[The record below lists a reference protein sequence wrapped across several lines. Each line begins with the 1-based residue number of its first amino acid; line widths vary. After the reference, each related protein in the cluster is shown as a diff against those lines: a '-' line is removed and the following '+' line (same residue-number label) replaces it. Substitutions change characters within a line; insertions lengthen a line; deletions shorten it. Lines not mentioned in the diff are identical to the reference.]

1 MLCKHRSDHN
11 CHRCEICK
19 KCYSRE
25 WDMKK
30 HMKLRHPRPY
40 PAPNISEI
48 SENEDRKKSEDVV
61 KEVNLTGDR
70 NVESLS
76 GDGVK
81 ELSQKQRLDLIIKG
95 LEEYHE
101 KQIDIMKRWKVI
113 KKKRIRIEKLKKSIK
128 NSSILIVELKRDIK
142 DVLQEL

>member
-1 MLCKHRSDHN
+1 
-11 CHRCEICK
+11 
-19 KCYSRE
+19 
-25 WDMKK
+25 MKK

-48 SENEDRKKSEDVV
+48 SENEDRKKGEDVV

-81 ELSQKQRLDLIIKG
+81 ELSQKQRLGLIIKG
-95 LEEYHE
+95 LEEDHE

-128 NSSILIVELKRDIK
+128 NSSILIVGLRGDIN
-142 DVLQEL
+142 DVLQELYQDMYR